1 MKEPEEVI
9 TNINE
14 KPFSDLVNDD
24 LTVSKIRRTIRNEVG
39 QNLPTNMKLSLLIK
53 SLRGKGIDNTEL
65 RSSEVIDA
73 YGELHPNLVA
83 KFGTGQQK

>member
-1 MKEPEEVI
+1 MKSAEEVI

-39 QNLPTNMKLSLLIK
+39 QNLSTNMKLSLLIK

-65 RSSEVIDA
+65 RSSEVID
-73 YGELHPNLVA
+73 ELWRIA
-83 KFGTGQQK
+83 SKSCC